1 MVGLDSGKSLCSVSR
16 AASMEQCSTP
26 MQKWCTRGGPAVR
39 SIAWLG
45 VGGSTNHVDHERW
58 VRQHRDVAT
67 LDLTNRGVHSFRD
80 KALQLRLDRA
90 VLRGYDVPARFGLP
104 GHAGRI
110 LVEEFRRW
118 REMRTPDDLL
128 LLLG

>member
-1 MVGLDSGKSLCSVSR
+1 MVGLDSGKSLCSFSR

-26 MQKWCTRGGPAVR
+26 MQKWCTRGGPPFAP
-39 SIAWLG
+39 SPGLG
-45 VGGSTNHVDHERW
+45 VGGSTNHVDHELW

-67 LDLTNRGVHSFRD
+67 LDLTNRGAHAFRD
-80 KALQLRLDRA
+80 KALQLRLDSA
-90 VLRGYDVPARFGLP
+90 VFRGDDVPARFGLP

-118 REMRTPDDLL
+118 REMRPPDDLL